1 MEVPCPPP
9 YYTNVTNQITVHLAQ
24 DTTCSSRDTLLSR
37 ALNSRG
43 QDFLLLLLELSE
55 AGEESESGSE
65 EG

>member
-9 YYTNVTNQITVHLAQ
+9 YYTNVTYQITVHLAH
-24 DTTCSSRDTLLSR
+24 DTTGSSRDTLLSR